1 MKNIVL
7 FVMVAMLSF
16 LCPVK
21 TGFLTEAN
29 AETTEEDTGLNGTWS
44 VNERFCANVSTG
56 KTCDTN
62 KFDVM
67 ISDGVLY
74 VEEEQVGNVTQK
86 GNKVF
91 FEYNTDYLSSKFKNI
106 FEEAGYEVTIES
118 LEMKKYTG
126 KLKKNRIRGKIK
138 GSVDAYFN
146 LFQSTVTLD
155 YTGSFKGKRQ
165 Q

>member
-16 LCPVK
+16 LCPIK
-21 TGFLTEAN
+21 TAFLTEVK

-56 KTCDTN
+56 KTCGTN
-62 KFDVM
+62 KFDVT

-74 VEEEQVGNVTQK
+74 VGEEQVGSVTQN
-86 GNKVF
+86 GNKVS
-91 FEYNTDYLSSKFKNI
+91 FEYNTDYLSSKFEEL
-106 FEEAGYEVTIES
+106 FQEAGYEVTIES
-118 LEMKKYTG
+118 IAMKRYEG
-126 KLKKNRIRGKIK
+126 KLKNNRIRGKMK

-146 LFQSTVTLD
+146 LFQRTVTLD

>member
-21 TGFLTEAN
+21 TGFPPDVKAATNNESNSL
-29 AETTEEDTGLNGTWS
+29 DGTWS
-44 VNERFCANVSTG
+44 VKEKFCVNASTG
-56 KTCDTN
+56 KTCGTN
-62 KFDVM
+62 EFDVT

-74 VEEEQVGNVTQK
+74 VEGEEVGSVTQEGK
-86 GNKVF
+86 KVF
-91 FEYNTDYLSSKFKNI
+91 FEYNSDYLSTK
-106 FEEAGYEVTIES
+106 FEELFKDAGYDVTIES
-118 LEMKKYTG
+118 LDTTKYTG
-126 KLKKNRIRGKIK
+126 KLKNSRMSGKMR
-138 GSVDAYFN
+138 GSVDAYFS
-146 LFQSTVTLD
+146 LFQRTVTLD